1 MSDTKLSNDCNN
13 IMDCNNDANGIGLT
27 LNSATGD
34 GNNDDRSEEYDD
46 LEMISSFLKAMMKKM
61 KNLICSN
68 IR

>member
-13 IMDCNNDANGIGLT
+13 IMDCNNDANSIGFT

-46 LEMISSFLKAMMKKM
+46 IEFSE
-61 KNLICSN
+61 SN
-68 IR
+68 DEEDEEFDA